1 MSLKI
6 FLILIVLGTIF
17 SWIAWGMVI
26 FYFDPE
32 KIDVLGFGIFYLS
45 LFLGLS
51 GLFFSVSNWLKA
63 KIFQK
68 QLLYIRLKN
77 SVRHSILFSILI
89 LGWAFLK
96 SQHLLNWWNLILFIL
111 VLTGFEFFFI
121 SSQKTRHIYAREN

>member
-68 QLLYIRLKN
+68 QLLLFLGLTYRIQELLK
-77 SVRHSILFSILI
+77 LP
-89 LGWAFLK
+89 
-96 SQHLLNWWNLILFIL
+96 
-111 VLTGFEFFFI
+111 
-121 SSQKTRHIYAREN
+121 SSPPHQAEALQ